1 MTGRTKKSTDLSQ
14 NNTISSPSE
23 KVLDN
28 DIDINE
34 SDQNKYNEIPSMRKK
49 EINLVKHTETID
61 RLVLQNKQL
70 QKLQKDLNDA
80 DMEIEELE
88 KKVED
93 SSLRISKN
101 LFYIGLVTFLYMVYV
116 INGHLTTTNIKL
128 NEANTILKEYKAEIE
143 KTKLYNDILEK
154 RLGISEKK

>member
-14 NNTISSPSE
+14 NNSISSPSE

-70 QKLQKDLNDA
+70 QKDLNDA
-80 DMEIEELE
+80 DMEIEDLE

-128 NEANTILKEYKAEIE
+128 TEANTILKEYKAEIE

>member
-61 RLVLQNKQL
+61 RLVLQNKQ
-70 QKLQKDLNDA
+70 LQKDLNDA

-143 KTKLYNDILEK
+143 KTKLYNAILEK
-154 RLGISEKK
+154 KLGISEKK

>member
-61 RLVLQNKQL
+61 RLVLQNKQ
-70 QKLQKDLNDA
+70 LQKDLNDA

-143 KTKLYNDILEK
+143 KTKLYHDILEK
-154 RLGISEKK
+154 KLGISEKK

>member
-61 RLVLQNKQL
+61 RLVLQNKQ
-70 QKLQKDLNDA
+70 LQKDLNDA

>member
-70 QKLQKDLNDA
+70 QKDLNDA

-128 NEANTILKEYKAEIE
+128 NEANMILIEYKAEIE

>member
-14 NNTISSPSE
+14 NNSISSPSE

-28 DIDINE
+28 DTDINE

-70 QKLQKDLNDA
+70 QKDLNDA
-80 DMEIEELE
+80 DMEIEDLE

-128 NEANTILKEYKAEIE
+128 NEANTILKEYKVEIE
-143 KTKLYNDILEK
+143 KSKLYNDILEK
-154 RLGISEKK
+154 KLGISEKK

>member
-34 SDQNKYNEIPSMRKK
+34 SDQNKYNEIPSIRKK

-61 RLVLQNKQL
+61 RLVLQNKQ
-70 QKLQKDLNDA
+70 LQKDLNDA

-128 NEANTILKEYKAEIE
+128 NEANTILKEYKVEIE
-143 KTKLYNDILEK
+143 KSKLYNDILEK
-154 RLGISEKK
+154 KLGISEKK

>member
-1 MTGRTKKSTDLSQ
+1 MTGRTKKPTDLSQ
-14 NNTISSPSE
+14 NNSISSPSE

-61 RLVLQNKQL
+61 RLVLQNKQ
-70 QKLQKDLNDA
+70 LQKDLNDA

-128 NEANTILKEYKAEIE
+128 NEANTILKEYKVEIE

-154 RLGISEKK
+154 KLGISEKK

>member
-70 QKLQKDLNDA
+70 QKDLNDA
-80 DMEIEELE
+80 DMEIEDLE

-128 NEANTILKEYKAEIE
+128 NETNTILKEYKVEIE
-143 KTKLYNDILEK
+143 KSKLYNDILEK
-154 RLGISEKK
+154 KLGISEKK

>member
-14 NNTISSPSE
+14 NNSISSPSE

-70 QKLQKDLNDA
+70 QN
-80 DMEIEELE
+80 
-88 KKVED
+88 
-93 SSLRISKN
+93 N
-101 LFYIGLVTFLYMVYV
+101 LSDVKIITDVLS
-116 INGHLTTTNIKL
+116 
-128 NEANTILKEYKAEIE
+128 
-143 KTKLYNDILEK
+143 KTKLKTELKYIFSLMGD
-154 RLGISEKK
+154 KKWLL

>member
-14 NNTISSPSE
+14 NNSISSPSE

-70 QKLQKDLNDA
+70 QKDLNDA
-80 DMEIEELE
+80 DMEIEDLE

-154 RLGISEKK
+154 KLGISEKK

>member
-14 NNTISSPSE
+14 NNSISSPSE

-61 RLVLQNKQL
+61 RLVLQNKQ
-70 QKLQKDLNDA
+70 LQKDLNDA

-128 NEANTILKEYKAEIE
+128 NEANTILKEYKVEIE
-143 KTKLYNDILEK
+143 KSKLYNDILEK
-154 RLGISEKK
+154 KLGISEKK

>member
-70 QKLQKDLNDA
+70 QKDLNDA

-128 NEANTILKEYKAEIE
+128 NEANTILEEYKVEIE
-143 KTKLYNDILEK
+143 KSKLYNDILEK
-154 RLGISEKK
+154 KLGISEKK

>member
-34 SDQNKYNEIPSMRKK
+34 YDKNKNNEIPSMRKK

-61 RLVLQNKQL
+61 RLVLQNKQ
-70 QKLQKDLNDA
+70 LQKDLNDA

-128 NEANTILKEYKAEIE
+128 NEANTILEEYKVEIE
-143 KTKLYNDILEK
+143 KSKLYNDILEK
-154 RLGISEKK
+154 KLGISEKK

>member
-14 NNTISSPSE
+14 NNSISSPSE

-61 RLVLQNKQL
+61 RLVLQNKQ
-70 QKLQKDLNDA
+70 LQKDLNDA

-128 NEANTILKEYKAEIE
+128 NEANTILKEYKVEIE

-154 RLGISEKK
+154 KLGISEKK